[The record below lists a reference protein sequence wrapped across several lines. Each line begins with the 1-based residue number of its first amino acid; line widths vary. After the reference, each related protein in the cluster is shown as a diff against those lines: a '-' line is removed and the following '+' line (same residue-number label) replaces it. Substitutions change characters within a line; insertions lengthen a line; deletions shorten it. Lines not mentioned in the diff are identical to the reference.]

1 MMNLLFRMLKLDVEK
16 MAEWL
21 KLNMEG
27 SYTHK
32 RKCERFCRNKQ
43 LTLKDNAP
51 TGDTNRH
58 QYSTLFHRARYNA
71 LHTIPKELVGWI
83 QHASSKVI
91 DS

>member
-32 RKCERFCRNKQ
+32 RGNVNDSVA
-43 LTLKDNAP
+43 TNNLKDNAP
-51 TGDTNRH
+51 TGDSNRH